1 MRTTKKVKWM
11 VEVSTPTL
19 GLWLFD
25 KAFISRFSCLD
36 WEWYVCQGEKEVGR
50 VTVSLAVTVHL
61 SFRPVSKDIN
71 SSPGSYQCGIG
82 SDLQGLG
89 ELDWWSSFDRA
100 GAPDVGV
107 ERECFFSSL
116 NICGA
121 SSLPLPVL
129 LNLSTC
135 TTEPKLLT
143 QRTLSNS
150 IPSSRWLCVCDRVFG
165 LQRKCALWASLS
177 SFSLHFL
184 VDERKMLVYCCW
196 WKFRFCVVLCE
207 PWGNFKGALTC
218 ILRVFT
224 D

>member
-1 MRTTKKVKWM
+1 M
-11 VEVSTPTL
+11 EVSAPTL
-19 GLWLFD
+19 GLWLSD
-25 KAFISRFSCLD
+25 KAFISRIPCLD
-36 WEWYVCQGEKEVGR
+36 WEWYVCRGEQEVGR
-50 VTVSLAVTVHL
+50 VTVSLVVTVHL
-61 SFRPVSKDIN
+61 SFRLVSRHIN
-71 SSPGSYQCGIG
+71 SSPGSYQCGIE
-82 SDLQGLG
+82 SDLQALG
-89 ELDWWSSFDRA
+89 ELDWRSSSNGA

-135 TTEPKLLT
+135 TTESKLLT

-150 IPSSRWLCVCDRVFG
+150 ILSRRWLRVCNRVFG

-177 SFSLHFL
+177 SFSSHFL
-184 VDERKMLVYCCW
+184 ADERKMLGYCFW

-207 PWGNFKGALTC
+207 HWGNFKGALTC